1 MNFDPM
7 TPNNS
12 RLKKSA
18 RQRFFSSEKRLR
30 HTSAEARQI
39 DDAVTQMRYQVQRNE
54 QWIYL

>member
-7 TPNNS
+7 TPNDS
-12 RLKKSA
+12 RWKKSA

-30 HTSAEARQI
+30 HASAVAHQT
-39 DDAVTQMRYQVQRNE
+39 DDAVTQMRYQVLRNE

>member
-39 DDAVTQMRYQVQRNE
+39 DDAVTQMRYQVLRNE
-54 QWIYL
+54 QWIFL